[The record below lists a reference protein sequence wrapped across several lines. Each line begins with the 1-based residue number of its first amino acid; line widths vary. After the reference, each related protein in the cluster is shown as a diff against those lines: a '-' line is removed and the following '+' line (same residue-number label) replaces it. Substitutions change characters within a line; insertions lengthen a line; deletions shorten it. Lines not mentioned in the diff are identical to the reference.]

1 MTMAVAGPLGLSEA
15 AKEEGRERTRLST
28 ILPPSLTGVM
38 EIVVENRP
46 LLRQT
51 FNAAAAAGG
60 LSGGQGST
68 LHSSRHTAHG
78 LSAHPEEDSN
88 AHRSYLCP
96 LLEGKEE
103 SITRQK

>member
-1 MTMAVAGPLGLSEA
+1 
-15 AKEEGRERTRLST
+15 
-28 ILPPSLTGVM
+28 M
-38 EIVVENRP
+38 EVVVENRP

-60 LSGGQGST
+60 PSGGQGST
-68 LHSSRHTAHG
+68 LHSSRHTVHG

-88 AHRSYLCP
+88 AHRSDLCP

-103 SITRQK
+103 SVTRQK